1 MKQMRRWIYF
11 CMALLLC
18 FFLYSCDGGQ
28 GSVTESTAETAV
40 ETTEIVTVIF
50 KTTAVTTETTP
61 LETTAP
67 ETTAETTVVTTA
79 ETTVET
85 TAQTTTAAATAAVTA
100 APTTAPKENKF
111 MPSVLAGEYTYNNGS
126 ESVIEVV
133 DGVTYVNGIL
143 IANKTY
149 SLPEDFNPGGLHPDA
164 KAAFDEMRT
173 AAAAE
178 GITLKIISGYRSY
191 SQQTKTYG
199 NYVARDGKEEADRYS
214 ARPGHSEHQTGL
226 AMDINSLQQS
236 FADTAA
242 GKWLAEHC
250 AEYGFIIRYT
260 ADKEP
265 ETGFMYE
272 PWHIRYLG
280 VEMAKAVTESGLC
293 LEEYLGI
300 TSVYAD

>member
-1 MKQMRRWIYF
+1 MNKLIYF
-11 CMALLLC
+11 CTGLLLC
-18 FFLYSCDGGQ
+18 FFLYGCDGGQ
-28 GSVTESTAETAV
+28 GSVTETTVETTTEITA
-40 ETTEIVTVIF
+40 ETTEIVTVLF
-50 KTTAVTTETTP
+50 VTTTATETV
-61 LETTAP
+61 AP
-67 ETTAETTVVTTA
+67 ETTAETTAATTA
-79 ETTVET
+79 ETTAAITTETTTAVET
-85 TAQTTTAAATAAVTA
+85 TA
-100 APTTAPKENKF
+100 PEENKF
-111 MPSVLAGEYTYNNGS
+111 MPSVLSGEYTYNNGS
-126 ESVIEVV
+126 EPVIEVV

-260 ADKEP
+260 ADKEA